1 MQQSDIIVIGA
12 GMAGCSAAA
21 TLARTA
27 RVTVLEQEA
36 QPGYHSTGRSAAT
49 LAPFY
54 GPDVIQT
61 LTAMSAPF
69 LNTPPDAINTAPFTA
84 ARGEMTLVATADNTQ
99 QHTAA
104 LIEESLAH
112 GLQELSIDDALA
124 LVPLLRTDRIDRVL
138 YSDQLLSIDVDAL
151 HQYYIR
157 QLRQHGGELIC
168 NSGVTQLEYISPNW
182 HITTA
187 SGAVYNAPLVINAAG
202 AWADTVAQLAGLPAA
217 GIQPKRRTAAL
228 VPFSDQSEHDMSVH
242 MSSWPMVLDI
252 HEQFYCIPFGSG
264 LMISPADA
272 TPVDA
277 HDVWPEDLDIAT
289 GIDHFQQLIDYDVPT
304 ITHQWA
310 GLRSFAADGN
320 PVVGFDPLASGF
332 FWLAGQGGYGIQ
344 TAPALAEYCH
354 FLITRKSIAFG
365 PSAKEYDTYA
375 ALEQSLSPCR
385 LTRNSKAQ

>member
-21 TLARTA
+21 ALAPNA

-36 QPGYHSTGRSAAT
+36 QPGFHSTGRSAAT

-61 LTAMSAPF
+61 LTALSAPF
-69 LNTPPDAINTAPFTA
+69 LNAPPAAINAAPFTA
-84 ARGEMTLVATADNTQ
+84 ARGEMTLVAKADKARQ
-99 QHTAA
+99 QTLA

-112 GLQELSIDDALA
+112 GMQELSTDEALA
-124 LVPLLRTDRIDRVL
+124 LVPLLKTDQIDRVL
-138 YSDQLLSIDVDAL
+138 YTDQLVSIDVDAL
-151 HQYYIR
+151 HQCYIR
-157 QLRQHGGELIC
+157 QLRKHGGEVNC
-168 NSGVTQLEYISPNW
+168 NAGVTQLEYIKPNW
-182 HITTA
+182 QVTTA
-187 SGAVYNAPLVINAAG
+187 DGTVYQAPLIINAAG
-202 AWADTVAQLAGLPAA
+202 AWADTVAQLAGLPPA
-217 GIQPKRRTAAL
+217 GIQPKRRSAAL
-228 VPFSDQSEHDMSVH
+228 VPFADPPAH
-242 MSSWPMVLDI
+242 MASWPMVLDI

-277 HDVWPEDLDIAT
+277 HDAWPEDLDIAT
-289 GIDHFQQLIDYDVPT
+289 GIDYFQRLIDYDVPT

-332 FWLAGQGGYGIQ
+332 FWLTGQGGYGIQ

-354 FLITRKSIAFG
+354 FLITREAGACGYSTKQVDSYT
-365 PSAKEYDTYA
+365 E
-375 ALEQSLSPCR
+375 LEQSLSPCR
-385 LTRNSKAQ
+385 LARTGNAQ